1 MITEIRHKLVGCP
14 AVILVVAV
22 QQEILKLLY
31 DLIAD
36 VATFPSFGFSNFHLT
51 FQVNLENVR
60 CA

>member
-14 AVILVVAV
+14 VIVAVAV
-22 QQEILKLLY
+22 QSEIPKLLY

-51 FQVNLENVR
+51 FQVNLENVYK
-60 CA
+60 